1 MACVDDRQRPTF
13 LPPQPSI
20 HPTWQAA
27 GAGAAA
33 SGRAPRRGRP
43 RSSGRRRGRRRHHPA
58 AAAAGRMMPGSGS
71 FFATPARTRSSGEKF
86 GACVLFTFLPFFF
99 PWVGGVGVV
108 PFFNAFLFS
117 WVGVGGWGVV
127 VVLFFMGDG
136 VGGCRWCPCLTRPIS
151 THAHTHTHTTRLQQ
165 LRVPPLPRRILPL
178 PALLPQ
184 PSDRAHPPPPLPAQH
199 GPLPR
204 HRAAPLAAA
213 GAAAAAAAGGRGGG

>member
-1 MACVDDRQRPTF
+1 MAGGGGGGGGKWEGPAARAAKKQRQ
-13 LPPQPSI
+13 
-20 HPTWQAA
+20 AE
-27 GAGAAA
+27 GAAA
-33 SGRAPRRGRP
+33 APPSGG
-43 RSSGRRRGRRRHHPA
+43 SSGPYDAREWEFFCDACAYTIERGEVRCVRFVYFPA
-58 AAAAGRMMPGSGS
+58 
-71 FFATPARTRSSGEKF
+71 
-86 GACVLFTFLPFFF
+86 FFF

-136 VGGCRWCPCLTRPIS
+136 VGGCRWCPCLIRPIS
-151 THAHTHTHTTRLQQ
+151 THAHTHTHTHTTRLQQ